1 MVSTKENKELTELL
15 TKLYTLQEEV
25 GAKPKTTTEEKR
37 LKAESKSMA
46 GSTNKSAK
54 TGSKFMEIRATIVER
69 LRKIHGLLEEESQR
83 SKGVMSVAHGN
94 NPKEVIARQ
103 TEMREEMRK
112 AQEEWN
118 TLNGIYLNEARKKR
132 SKFSQ
137 DQLNA
142 QQESVRRIAEE
153 LEKVKQA
160 QMAGYAKN
168 NTSKEDEAAM
178 WNAQAIVTNNA
189 YKFDGDNTFNNA
201 SKPSMGPGVDLTAD
215 QSVQLQQLKDRDVDF
230 DKTLDE
236 IGEGI
241 KDLSEIAQ
249 MQQEEVKRQNV
260 MLERVEEQME
270 QVQEHVTNVNT
281 KMKETLDEVRGADK
295 ICVDIMCIVLMV
307 GLGAVMYQMVKSQT

>member
-1 MVSTKENKELTELL
+1 MASENKELTELL

-25 GAKPKTTTEEKR
+25 GAKPKSTVEEKR
-37 LKAESKSMA
+37 NKAGSKAMA

-54 TGSKFMEIRATIVER
+54 TGSKFMELRATIVER
-69 LRKIHGLLEEESQR
+69 LRNIHGLLEEESQR
-83 SKGVMSVAHGN
+83 SKGRMSVVQGN

-103 TEMREEMRK
+103 TQIRQETK
-112 AQEEWN
+112 AAQEEW
-118 TLNGIYLNEARKKR
+118 TKLNAIYVNEARKKR

-142 QQESVRRIAEE
+142 QQESVRRISQE
-153 LEKVKQA
+153 LEKVKNA

-168 NTSKEDEAAM
+168 NSKEDEAAM

-189 YKFDGDNTFNNA
+189 YKFDGDNAFNST
-201 SKPSMGPGVDLTAD
+201 SKPSMGVDLTSD
-215 QSVQLQQLKDRDVDF
+215 QSVQLQQLKDRDADF
-230 DKTLDE
+230 DQTLNE

-249 MQQEEVKRQNV
+249 MQNEEAKRQTV

-270 QVQEHVTNVNT
+270 NVQSHVSSVNA

-295 ICVDIMCIVLMV
+295 ICVDIMCIIVMV
-307 GLGAVMYQMVKSQT
+307 GLGAVMYQMVKAQT